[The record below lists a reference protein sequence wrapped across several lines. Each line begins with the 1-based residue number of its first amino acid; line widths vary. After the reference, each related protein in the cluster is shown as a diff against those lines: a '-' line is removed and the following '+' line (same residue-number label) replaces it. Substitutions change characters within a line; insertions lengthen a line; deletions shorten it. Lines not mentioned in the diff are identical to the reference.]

1 MTDIAPPPQP
11 SIPTLVVVADQDE
24 VTDLIPANADVVW
37 QVPSSGANEQ
47 MAWKFD
53 NLVVVVT
60 GSGGP
65 AIAAVTAR
73 FLAEAPLVRPFEQVV
88 NFGSCGRYSW
98 SEQTELCGAYF
109 VSESREWDLSFNF
122 RGWEYANAPMRIA
135 RPPHVDAAADPVSVD
150 RVTADRVTCFSGGRY
165 STPADR
171 HWPMWLEGDVEEYE
185 LYAIAWLCLELGV
198 PLAGIKF
205 VTNSPGADAT
215 ADKAKYMAKARKAGT
230 DLLRSYLAGELG
242 YVDAAP
248 VNLAAASPD

>member
-1 MTDIAPPPQP
+1 MTDIAPPPSP

-24 VTDLIPANADVVW
+24 VTDLIPAGAEVSW
-37 QVPSSGANEQ
+37 RVPSSGANEQ
-47 MAWKFD
+47 MAWQFD

-73 FLAEAPLVRPFEQVV
+73 FLATAPLGQPFEQVV

-98 SEQTELCGAYF
+98 SGQTELCGAYF

-122 RGWEYANAPMRIA
+122 RGWEYANASMRIA
-135 RPPHVDAAADPVSVD
+135 RPPLYDFKNVA
-150 RVTADRVTCFSGGRY
+150 CFSGGRY
-165 STPADR
+165 STPSDR
-171 HWPMWLEGDVEEYE
+171 HWPMWLEGDIEEYE

-205 VTNSPGADAT
+205 VTNSPDADAT
-215 ADKAKYMAKARKAGT
+215 TSKEKNMAKARKTGT
-230 DLLRSYLAGELG
+230 DLLRSYLSGELG

-248 VNLAAASPD
+248 ANLAAASPDLAEA

>member
-1 MTDIAPPPQP
+1 MTDISPPPSP

-24 VTDLIPANADVVW
+24 VIDLIPDNADVVW

-47 MAWKFD
+47 KAWKFD

-73 FLAEAPLVRPFEQVV
+73 FLAEAALGRPFEQVV

-98 SEQTELCGAYF
+98 SEQTKLCGAYF

-122 RGWEYANAPMRIA
+122 RGWEYANASMRIA
-135 RPPHVDAAADPVSVD
+135 QPINTEAKKVS
-150 RVTADRVTCFSGGRY
+150 ADRVTCFSGGRY

-171 HWPMWLEGDVEEYE
+171 HWPMWLEGDIEEYE
-185 LYAIAWLCLELGV
+185 LYAVSWLCLELDI

-205 VTNSPGADAT
+205 VTNSPDADAI
-215 ADKAKYMAKARKAGT
+215 ASKAENMAQARKAGT
-230 DLLRSYLAGELG
+230 ELLRSYLAGEFG

-248 VNLAAASPD
+248 VNLAATPQD

>member
-1 MTDIAPPPQP
+1 MEQKLSNKSITDIAPPPSP

-24 VTDLIPANADVVW
+24 VTEFIPADANVVW
-37 QVPSSGANEQ
+37 QVSSSGANEQ

-65 AIAAVTAR
+65 AICAVTAR
-73 FLAEAPLVRPFEQVV
+73 FLAEAPLGQPFEQVV

-98 SEQTELCGAYF
+98 SDQTELCAAYF
-109 VSESREWDLSFNF
+109 VSESRQWDLFFNF
-122 RGWEYANAPMRIA
+122 RGWEYANAPMSLV
-135 RPPHVDAAADPVSVD
+135 RPPHVDAEH
-150 RVTADRVTCFSGGRY
+150 VTCFSGGRY

-171 HWPMWLEGDVEEYE
+171 HWPMWLEGDIEEYE
-185 LYAIAWLCLELGV
+185 LYSIAWLCLELDV

-215 ADKAKYMAKARKAGT
+215 ADKAKNMAKARKAGT
-230 DLLRSYLAGELG
+230 DLLQSYLAGEFG
-242 YVDAAP
+242 YVDTAP
-248 VNLAAASPD
+248 VNLAATPPG

>member
-1 MTDIAPPPQP
+1 MKQKHPKKTMSDIALPPSP

-24 VTDLIPANADVVW
+24 VTELVPSNSEVVW

-47 MAWKFD
+47 MAWQFD

-65 AIAAVTAR
+65 AITAVTAR
-73 FLAEAPLVRPFEQVV
+73 FLAKAPLGQPFKQVV

-109 VSESREWDLSFNF
+109 VSESREWDLFFNF
-122 RGWEYANAPMRIA
+122 RGWEYANAPMSIA
-135 RPPHVDAAADPVSVD
+135 RPPHIDVEH
-150 RVTADRVTCFSGGRY
+150 VTCFSGGRY

-171 HWPMWLEGDVEEYE
+171 HWPMWLEGDIEEYE
-185 LYAIAWLCLELGV
+185 LYSIAWLCLEIGV
-198 PLAGIKF
+198 PLTGIKF

-215 ADKAKYMAKARKAGT
+215 ADKAKNMAKARKVGT
-230 DLLRSYLAGELG
+230 DLLRSYLAGDFG
-242 YVDAAP
+242 YVDEVP
-248 VNLAAASPD
+248 VNVAGVSTG

>member
-1 MTDIAPPPQP
+1 MTSIAPPPTP

-24 VTDLIPANADVVW
+24 VTDLIPDNADVVW
-37 QVPSSGANEQ
+37 KVPASGANKQ

-53 NLVVVVT
+53 NLVIVVT

-73 FLAEAPLVRPFEQVV
+73 FLAEATLGRPFEQVV

-98 SEQTELCGAYF
+98 SEQTKLCGAYF

-122 RGWEYANAPMRIA
+122 RGWEYANGSMRIA
-135 RPPHVDAAADPVSVD
+135 QPSRDKTKKVTAD
-150 RVTADRVTCFSGGRY
+150 RVSADRVTCFSGGRY

-171 HWPMWLEGDVEEYE
+171 HWPMWLEGDIEEYE
-185 LYAIAWLCLELGV
+185 LYAISWLCLELDI

-205 VTNSPGADAT
+205 VTNSPDADAT
-215 ADKAKYMAKARKAGT
+215 ASKAKNMAKARKAGT
-230 DLLRSYLAGELG
+230 DLLRSYLAGEFG

-248 VNLAAASPD
+248 VNLAAISPD